1 MKGYII
7 KDSYGNIIR
16 KFPTFQ
22 QASVYKQAYGNI
34 GWTIEVNQ

>member
-1 MKGYII
+1 MKGYIV
-7 KDSYGNIIR
+7 KDSHGNFMR

-34 GWTIEVNQ
+34 GWTIELNQ

>member
-1 MKGYII
+1 MKGYIV

-16 KFPTFQ
+16 KFTTFQ